1 MRWTASL
8 SESAEVDRH
17 WVGGKAA
24 GLIRLHRL
32 GCEVPAGFVVTTE
45 AFRRFV
51 AEHGLG
57 AEIRRL
63 VNGLGDPDLRR
74 TTANRIREGF
84 ARGELPADVSSEIH
98 RAILELF
105 EGRPSAVAVRS
116 TSVDEDGRYSFAG
129 QLHTTLGALGARAV
143 ESAIVRCWASLFSP
157 GAIEYIARF
166 GCRVENVAMAVIV
179 QRIVSASRAGVMM
192 TVDPRTGDR
201 SQLVIE
207 ASVGLG
213 LPVVSGEVDPDRFC
227 VDKVTMG
234 IRSRTIGGKHFAL
247 ELDHRLGKVVRREL
261 PGASA
266 GGACLDDDEV
276 TSIAQLGLDVERALG
291 TPQEIEWAWG
301 RVGSDEGLFALQ
313 TRPVTLPAPSSRPR
327 SETSIRTWLRA
338 ALSTDLPGG
347 GSVGSVS

>member
-1 MRWTASL
+1 
-8 SESAEVDRH
+8 
-17 WVGGKAA
+17 
-24 GLIRLHRL
+24 
-32 GCEVPAGFVVTTE
+32 VVTTE
-45 AFRRFV
+45 AFSRFV
-51 AEHGLG
+51 TEHGLG

-63 VNGLGDPDLRR
+63 VDGLGDPDLRR
-74 TTANRIREGF
+74 TIANRIRERF
-84 ARGELPADVSSEIH
+84 AGGELPAAVSSEIR
-98 RAILELF
+98 RATRELF
-105 EGRPSAVAVRS
+105 EGPPGAVAVRS
-116 TSVDEDGRYSFAG
+116 TSVDEDGTYSFAG

-143 ESAIVRCWASLFSP
+143 ESSIVRSWASLFSP
-157 GAIEYIARF
+157 EAIEYTARF
-166 GCRVENVAMAVIV
+166 GCRLENVAMAVIV

-227 VDKVTMG
+227 LDKVTMG

-247 ELDHRLGKVVRREL
+247 ELDDLGKVVRRDL

-266 GGACLDDDEV
+266 GGACLDDDEL

-291 TPQEIEWAWG
+291 IPQDIEWAWG
-301 RVGSDEGLFALQ
+301 RVGSDDGLFALQ

-327 SETSIRTWLRA
+327 SETSIRTWFRA
-338 ALSTDLPGG
+338 APSTDRPGRGRFRLGELIAEASASHPGDRAGAG
-347 GSVGSVS
+347 GTAIRGPSASGDLRSRPSSIS